1 MGTFELLAIIALVAL
16 AAGNLFVGVTNDAVN
31 FLNSAIAAKAAPR
44 KIILLAASIGVL
56 IGATFS
62 DGIIEVAR
70 KGIFHPTF
78 FTAHEAIIV
87 FTAVAIADIILLDLY
102 STFGLPTSTTVSIV
116 FELFGAALV
125 MAFWKVGGNFD
136 AAWEAINSASAM
148 KIILGILLSV
158 GVAFMLGLIVQF
170 ITRILF
176 TFDYKSR
183 LKSWGFLWCGV
194 ALTSLMFFLLL
205 KGGKHASFMTDDVQA
220 WVSTHTLLILGSC
233 FVVFSLLSLVLI
245 KARVNI
251 LKMIILIGTG
261 ALALA
266 FAGNDL
272 ANFIGVSVG
281 GVHAFLGSDLAD
293 KLPTP
298 NWVLLSAGI
307 IMMISIFISKK
318 ANTVV
323 NTSIN
328 LASHDK
334 HAMNDWKRNIIAE
347 KVSEIMVFCFQ
358 MITSLIPKRIRKWI
372 MSRWNH
378 KTEDEE
384 ERCAFDLIR
393 ASVNLMV
400 AAAVISYATSY
411 KLPLST
417 TYVTFMVVM
426 GTSLADGAWGRD
438 CAPSRITGVL
448 TVISGWF
455 MTAFFAFIL
464 AGITVTVLNFTH
476 TYGLVFLSLLVVF
489 LIYKLL
495 HVHDKRHERK
505 KVNGSTSW

>member
-1 MGTFELLAIIALVAL
+1 MGTFELLAIIALIAL
-16 AAGNLFVGVTNDAVN
+16 AVGNLFVGVTNDAVN

-44 KIILLAASIGVL
+44 KIILVAASIGVL
-56 IGATFS
+56 VGATFS

-78 FTAHEAIIV
+78 FTAQEAIIV
-87 FTAVAIADIILLDLY
+87 FTAVALADIILLDLY

-125 MAFWKVGGNFD
+125 MAFWKTGMNFEE
-136 AAWEAINSASAM
+136 AWLAINSASAM

-158 GVAFMLGLIVQF
+158 GVAFAMGLVVQF
-170 ITRILF
+170 ITRLLF

-183 LKSWGFLWCGV
+183 LKKWGFLWCGA

-205 KGGKHASFMTDDVQA
+205 KGGKHASFMTDNMEA
-220 WVSTHTLLILGSC
+220 WIGDHTLLILGVC
-233 FVVFSLLSLVLI
+233 FAVFSFISWLLMKTRI
-245 KARVNI
+245 NI
-251 LKMIILIGTG
+251 LKLIILIGTG
-261 ALALA
+261 SLALA

-298 NWVLLSAGI
+298 TWVLLGAGI

-318 ANTVV
+318 ANSVV

-328 LASHDK
+328 LASK
-334 HAMNDWKRNIIAE
+334 EKGVIKDWKQNYFAE
-347 KVSEIMVFCFQ
+347 KMTEIMVFCYRL
-358 MITSLIPKRIRKWI
+358 MKWI
-372 MSRWNH
+372 IPNPLLRWMKSRWNH
-378 KTEDEE
+378 KSDDREE
-384 ERCAFDLIR
+384 KQAFDLIR

-417 TYVTFMVVM
+417 TYVTFMVIM
-426 GTSLADGAWGRD
+426 GTSMADGAWGRE
-438 CAPSRITGVL
+438 CTPSRITGVL

-464 AGITVTVLNFTH
+464 AGITVTVLNFGH
-476 TYGLVFLSLLVVF
+476 TYGLIALSLLVVF

-495 HVHDKRHERK
+495 HVHDKRDRK
-505 KVNGSTSW
+505 KKADGATSW

>member
-1 MGTFELLAIIALVAL
+1 MGTFELLAIIALIAL
-16 AAGNLFVGVTNDAVN
+16 AVGNLFVGVTNDAVN

-78 FTAHEAIIV
+78 FTATEAIIV
-87 FTAVAIADIILLDLY
+87 FTAVAFADIILLDLY

-125 MAFWKVGGNFD
+125 MAFWKVGGDFD

-158 GVAFMLGLIVQF
+158 GVAFTLGFIVQF
-170 ITRILF
+170 VTRLLF

-183 LKSWGFLWCGV
+183 LKKFGFLWCGV
-194 ALTSLMFFLLL
+194 ALTSLMYFLLL
-205 KGGKHASFMTDDVQA
+205 KGGKHASFMTDEMHGWIA
-220 WVSTHTLLILGSC
+220 ANTLEVLGVC
-233 FVVFSLLSLVLI
+233 LVVFSIFSFFLI
-245 KARVNI
+245 RRKVNI
-251 LKMIILIGTG
+251 LKLIILIGTG

-298 NWVLLSAGI
+298 TWVLTGAGVV
-307 IMMISIFISKK
+307 MMISIFISKK
-318 ANTVV
+318 ANSVV

-328 LASHDK
+328 LASK
-334 HAMNDWKRNIIAE
+334 HQDAVKDWKRNIFAE
-347 KVSEIMVFCFQ
+347 KLTRIIVFLYGLVIWF
-358 MITSLIPKRIRKWI
+358 IPKRIQAWI
-372 MSRWNH
+372 ASRWDH
-378 KTEDEE
+378 HPEADDEKK
-384 ERCAFDLIR
+384 AFDLIR

-400 AAAVISYATSY
+400 AAAVISYATSQ

-426 GTSLADGAWGRD
+426 GTSLADGAWSRT
-438 CAPSRITGVL
+438 CAPSRVTGVL

-455 MTAFFAFIL
+455 MTAFFAFVL
-464 AGITVTVLNFTH
+464 AGITVTILNFTH
-476 TYGLVFLSLLVVF
+476 SYGVVF
-489 LIYKLL
+489 LAILVSVLIYQLL
-495 HVHDKRHERK
+495 HVHNRRHHRK
-505 KVNGSTSW
+505 KAEGATHW